1 MLSPRNLKIGPR
13 LAIAFGLL
21 VAFLVSVIL
30 LGLYAI
36 DTSDH
41 MTQNIVGSSWRKT
54 LIANDIANLANENS
68 RLDFALIFTEDAT
81 ARAQI
86 REAIVTNKKQADDRY
101 DELSGLLASEMGKAL
116 LERARIARTG
126 YADSFRKVIDLTD
139 GGNRDHAVQTLLSET
154 TPLLTT
160 YDDAISDL
168 VDYEN
173 QNIGAAAQHSRKSDA
188 QLRNAMIATS
198 ATVLL
203 AALLLAF
210 VTARYLT
217 RNISRLRQTVR
228 RVFEGD
234 YSARVQLDRGDEL
247 GELGDAL
254 DRLLNERLAVLA
266 KTEQENQAL
275 NESIINLL
283 SSVSALSKGDL
294 TVKARVTPD
303 ITGALADAI
312 NMMAAS
318 TGRTVQRVNGVS
330 EDVRLASQKGRA
342 VVVSTAQGME
352 DIRTAIQETGKRIK
366 RLGERSQEIG
376 GIVRVI
382 NEIAERT
389 SVLALNA
396 NMQAAMAG
404 EAGRGFRVVADEVQR
419 LAERSKEAT
428 DQIGKLVTGIQGD
441 TNDTMAT
448 MDRAIAKV
456 VHGSE
461 LASKAAEQVNQLEQ
475 LGDELVKSVHAF
487 KVDKANGERAALA
500 REPLLALV

>member
-1 MLSPRNLKIGPR
+1 MWSPRNLKIGPR

-21 VAFLVSVIL
+21 VAFLLSVIL
-30 LGLYAI
+30 LGIYAI
-36 DTSDH
+36 DTSDRL
-41 MTQNIVGSSWRKT
+41 TQDIVGSAWRKT
-54 LIANDIANLANENS
+54 LIANDIANLANESS
-68 RLDFALIFTEDAT
+68 RLDFGLVFTDDGT
-81 ARAQI
+81 SRAQI
-86 REAIVTNKKQADDRY
+86 RGAIAANEKQADDRY
-101 DELSGLLASEMGKAL
+101 DELSGLLTTEMGKAL
-116 LERARIARTG
+116 LNRARDARAA
-126 YADSFRKVIDLTD
+126 YANSFRGVTELAD
-139 GGNRDHAVQTLLSET
+139 GGKRDQAVQTILTET

-160 YDDAISDL
+160 YNDAIGDL

-173 QNIGAAAQHSRKSDA
+173 QEIGAAAQHSRKTDA
-188 QLRNAMIATS
+188 QLRKVMLGTS
-198 ATVLL
+198 ISVLL

-210 VTARYLT
+210 LTARYLT
-217 RNISRLRQTVR
+217 RTISRLRHTVR

-234 YSARVQLDRGDEL
+234 YAARAQLNRHDEL

-254 DRLLNERLAVLA
+254 DRLLNERVVGLAR
-266 KTEQENQAL
+266 TEQENQAL
-275 NESIINLL
+275 NESIIGLL
-283 SSVSALSKGDL
+283 SSVSSLSKGDL
-294 TVKARVTPD
+294 TVKAPVAPD

-312 NMMAAS
+312 NMMAES
-318 TGRTVQRVNGVS
+318 TGSTVQRVNRVS
-330 EDVRLASQKGRA
+330 EDVRTASQKGRE
-342 VVVSTAQGME
+342 VVLSTAEGMN
-352 DIRTAIQETGKRIK
+352 DIRDAIQETGKRIK

-441 TNDTMAT
+441 TNETMAT
-448 MDRAIAKV
+448 MDRAIGKV

-461 LASKAAEQVNQLEQ
+461 LASKAAEQVNQLER

-487 KVDKANGERAALA
+487 KVGDGAERDAPVVH
-500 REPLLALV
+500 EPLLAVV